1 MAWKTGRRRNMYSI
15 GDKVVYGALGVME
28 IVDITDQTVGDLTKK
43 YYVMKEYSSPS
54 SLLTYVPTDSE
65 ALVSQMKPLLTRDEI
80 IETVK
85 AAKSA
90 PPLEW
95 IEDNRAR
102 VEFYKKIL
110 MSADRVKL
118 LSMIDSVY
126 RTGIRREEEGKKNY
140 IADENSMRRAEK
152 IINSEFALVLGIA
165 ESDVPEFIKSVE

>member
-1 MAWKTGRRRNMYSI
+1 MYSI
-15 GDKVVYGALGVME
+15 GDKVLYGALGVME
-28 IVDITDQTVGDLTKK
+28 IVDVADQTVGDLTKK

-54 SLLTYVPTDSE
+54 SLLTYVPMDSE
-65 ALVSQMKPLLTRDEI
+65 SLVAQMKPLLTKDEI
-80 IETVK
+80 VETVR
-85 AAKSA
+85 AAKKA

-110 MSADRVKL
+110 ASSDRVML
-118 LSMIDSVY
+118 LSMIDTVY

-152 IINSEFALVLGIA
+152 IINTEFALVLGIS
-165 ESDVPEFIKSVE
+165 ESDVPSFIDSVE